1 MAETE
6 RSAADRDTSR
16 RTIFIIVALG
26 SALLVAGLVYIATR
40 PRAQSAEPRLEG
52 AVRPGSAEFDAL
64 RDKLLVDFVADDDA
78 VQSERA
84 LGDVVITMNPVVRN
98 FTGRTITGLELRGTG
113 YDLDKRHVK
122 AKTVVREVTLDPNKT
137 LTVPITIEGIQ
148 KGNVPASLNVELTG
162 VRFR

>member
-1 MAETE
+1 MADTE
-6 RSAADRDTSR
+6 KSAAEKDTSR

-40 PRAQSAEPRLEG
+40 PRAQTAEPRLEG
-52 AVRPGSAEFDAL
+52 ALRPGSPEFDQL
-64 RDKLLVDFVADDDA
+64 GDKLLVDFVADDDA

-84 LGDVVITMNPVVRN
+84 LGDVVITMNPTIRN
-98 FTGRTITGLELRGTG
+98 FTGRIITGVELRGTG
-113 YDLDKRHVK
+113 YDLDKQPVK
-122 AKTVVREVTLDPNKT
+122 AKTVVREVALEPNKT

-148 KGNVPASLNVELTG
+148 KDNVPASLDVKLTG

>member
-6 RSAADRDTSR
+6 KSAAEKDTSR
-16 RTIFIIVALG
+16 RTIFIIVGLG

-40 PRAQSAEPRLEG
+40 PRAQATEPRLEG
-52 AVRPGSAEFDAL
+52 AVRPGAPEFDQL
-64 RDKLLVDFVADDDA
+64 GDKLLVEFVADDDA

-84 LGDVVITMNPVVRN
+84 LGDVVITMNPTVRN

-113 YDLDKRHVK
+113 YDLGKQPVK
-122 AKTVVREVTLDPNKT
+122 AKTVVREVALEPNKAM
-137 LTVPITIEGIQ
+137 TVPITIEGIQ
-148 KGNVPASLNVELTG
+148 KGNVPASLDVKLTG